1 MALKVK
7 AIDFHSGV
15 INIEE
20 TLGEVGGKMHRDTPK
35 NHQIRQIFAPNFL
48 MDQLQILCLGKS
60 PEDFVFTTPSGAPIR
75 NANFARR
82 VFKPALR
89 RLGLPEITPHDLR
102 HTAVSVTKS
111 VGADLF
117 DVKEQVGHADIR
129 TTINTYGKL
138 FAEDRQSMAEK
149 LNEKLENVHKMCT
162 KAENDAAFQLLL
174 ARNSLDLQGYPEGEP
189 GLGELRPT
197 DCESAALTS

>member
-1 MALKVK
+1 MV
-7 AIDFHSGV
+7 
-15 INIEE
+15 
-20 TLGEVGGKMHRDTPK
+20 
-35 NHQIRQIFAPNFL
+35 
-48 MDQLQILCLGKS
+48 
-60 PEDFVFTTPSGAPIR
+60 R

-82 VFKPALR
+82 VFKPALKK
-89 RLGLPEITPHDLR
+89 LALTQINLHDLR

-138 FAEDRQSMAEK
+138 FAEDRQSMAK
-149 LNEKLENVHKMCT
+149 RLNEKLENVHEMCT

-174 ARNSLDLQGYPEGEP
+174 ARNSLDLQGFPEVDPGADEP
-189 GLGELRPT
+189 RPT
-197 DCESAALTS
+197 DYESVYLGSYAYLYVSVESLLRSINACKCLVVS